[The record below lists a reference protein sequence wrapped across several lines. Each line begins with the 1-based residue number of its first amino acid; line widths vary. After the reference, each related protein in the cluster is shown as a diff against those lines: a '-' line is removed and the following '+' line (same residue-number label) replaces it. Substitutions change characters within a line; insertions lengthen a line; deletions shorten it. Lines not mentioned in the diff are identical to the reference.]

1 MSAAARFLHPGP
13 ENPVDVA
20 RITHRSRS
28 PFPARRHL
36 PRSRT
41 GHSRRP
47 HPLRAAGR
55 SDDDAGCTGV
65 GLQRPTSRPRKALG
79 GNGAGASPFRC
90 MLCGPGGRRRRR
102 LGARPGARRVASP
115 EETSCTSNYS
125 RDAALP
131 PGGDSMSRL
140 RRLPFDGPEGKP
152 AYIPCD
158 NPDGPLS
165 RFADAIEAQ
174 QLEAGAT
181 VLGLVRPMLGV
192 TLTLDEAMFMLRRTA
207 ECLRD
212 ALGVAESRGQLGLP
226 DQPFSGIAAEEAP
239 SPAPKRPLTDDVS
252 GHGRSADAWRQGAEG
267 SPGSRRR
274 QHGCASAGPPR
285 ASVPGRTTWR
295 VALPGTSASR

>member
-1 MSAAARFLHPGP
+1 MMPAVLALACSDPLPVRGKRWAGTGPERALSAACSVGPADVVEDDLAR
-13 ENPVDVA
+13 DQA
-20 RITHRSRS
+20 
-28 PFPARRHL
+28 
-36 PRSRT
+36 
-41 GHSRRP
+41 
-47 HPLRAAGR
+47 
-55 SDDDAGCTGV
+55 
-65 GLQRPTSRPRKALG
+65 
-79 GNGAGASPFRC
+79 
-90 MLCGPGGRRRRR
+90 PGGWRRQKKPRAPVTTAVTRRCP
-102 LGARPGARRVASP
+102 LVG
-115 EETSCTSNYS
+115 
-125 RDAALP
+125 
-131 PGGDSMSRL
+131 RL

-207 ECLRD
+207 ERLRD
-212 ALGVAESRGQLGLP
+212 ALGVAESRGRRLGLP

-252 GHGRSADAWRQGAEG
+252 GYGRSADAWRQGAEG

-285 ASVPGRTTWR
+285 APVPGRTTWR
-295 VALPGTSASR
+295 FALPGISTSGRVSRLWPAHGPRPLRRSRQGCSSGRSRPWSAPGRAR